1 MRKTHGYRKPAMALV
16 FVFLTGLV
24 LAACS
29 SSSSVDD
36 ALSHPGD
43 RFLGTVTFKGGP
55 GGLDVVEVSPAAQ
68 ITQAEGFQVWTDG
81 GSWNGVDT
89 TTGDV
94 VFKWLDTSSR
104 LENVDIEIYDADA
117 EGQDAYLNGD
127 DVCGGATIA
136 GCGTN
141 PGYFYVSENA
151 ADGPETEIEYE
162 GLTGLPRASRYLRA
176 IPPKTTVKVPW
187 SVVEPSGNQ
196 YQFYAMVMA
205 DKIPATTANDDPR
218 YDPDT
223 GTFTIQAY
231 RLNPTTTKNPGVA
244 TDQPI
249 TSVKP
254 GQWFYGVV
262 WVDLPGAD
270 RPGTG
275 ICADGGDGD
284 STCYTDVNATNYDYY
299 FVEDQDNFNA
309 PTYASLQSYPSY
321 CSYYNTGFAFM
332 GGSAF
337 ELQFDPA
344 VLTTNDD
351 IMDSNNQFTTA
362 NGTKM
367 RSYDDADTTDQMGV
381 LAASSST
388 TYNRFVFGNIANY
401 DCSPSSSPV
410 ETPPMPDTLDTYGDP
425 TIPGNWVQGDYPA
438 AKLAFQAIGNPGEGS
453 RLSLANNGNT
463 NIKAAFGLKST
474 TGGGCASYKCAVA
487 ETSTNYPMWTDS
499 LGTNTGQGFRV
510 GAYNERMGY
519 VEIQ

>member
-231 RLNPTTTKNPGVA
+231 RLDPTTTKNPGVA

-270 RPGTG
+270 RPATG

-284 STCYTDVNATNYDYY
+284 STCYTDINATNYDYY
-299 FVEDQDNFNA
+299 FVLVCRVTRA
-309 PTYASLQSYPSY
+309 T
-321 CSYYNTGFAFM
+321 
-332 GGSAF
+332 
-337 ELQFDPA
+337 
-344 VLTTNDD
+344 VLTTTPASPSWAEAPLSCSL
-351 IMDSNNQFTTA
+351 ILPYSRPTTTSWTA
-362 NGTKM
+362 TISSRPRMEQKCVLMTTRTLPTRWGCLQAVVPLRTIALFSAM
-367 RSYDDADTTDQMGV
+367 SQTTIVRDPADARHARHLWRSHHTRQLGAGRLSCGQTRLSGHRQLRRRLQV
-381 LAASSST
+381 
-388 TYNRFVFGNIANY
+388 VFGEQRQYNHL
-401 DCSPSSSPV
+401 C
-410 ETPPMPDTLDTYGDP
+410 
-425 TIPGNWVQGDYPA
+425 
-438 AKLAFQAIGNPGEGS
+438 
-453 RLSLANNGNT
+453 
-463 NIKAAFGLKST
+463 
-474 TGGGCASYKCAVA
+474 
-487 ETSTNYPMWTDS
+487 
-499 LGTNTGQGFRV
+499 GFR
-510 GAYNERMGY
+510 A
-519 VEIQ
+519 